1 MKEHKAAR
9 VKKSSQTEFSLG
21 SAGEK
26 NPHFPNGGDF
36 CPVYF
41 PKSGD
46 ELKKLASILNPIL
59 GKMGWGVRFS
69 VENEESFLELF
80 DKDKKRPDRRLT
92 PEEIVA
98 WQAIL
103 PELLGAGSILKDAS
117 KQIGRNT

>member
-1 MKEHKAAR
+1 MKEPKTAKA
-9 VKKSSQTEFSLG
+9 KKNLQTEFSFG

-26 NPHFPNGGDF
+26 IPHFPNEDEF

-46 ELKKLASILNPIL
+46 ELKKLAFILNPIL
-59 GKMGWGVRFS
+59 EKTGWGVRFS

-80 DKDKKRPDRRLT
+80 DKGKKRPSRRLT
-92 PEEIVA
+92 PEEVVA

-103 PELLGAGSILKDAS
+103 PELLGAGSVLKDGS
-117 KQIGRNT
+117 KQNRRGF